1 MVPWRGWAIPKGLD
15 KFKSVRVAF
24 LRDSIDSGKR
34 GGGLIEKLE
43 NLNTLA
49 KTNGEGRAKEEDKG
63 GAKCESSISM
73 GTFAFQLNFWG
84 SPLCSTF
91 VYRRQTR
98 RRLSLSLS
106 LTTIYRSFS
115 FFFSLSNFIIKKFF
129 KKLNFPLRRI
139 RIVWLHVCNNR
150 LFRSSLDS
158 AGIIF

>member
-24 LRDSIDSGKR
+24 LWDSIDSGKR

-49 KTNGEGRAKEEDKG
+49 KTNGEGRAKEEDKD

-98 RRLSLSLS
+98 LSLSLLSRYIIRS
-106 LTTIYRSFS
+106 L
-115 FFFSLSNFIIKKFF
+115 FFFTFKFYYQKVLQEIELPF
-129 KKLNFPLRRI
+129 KKNQ
-139 RIVWLHVCNNR
+139 NR
-150 LFRSSLDS
+150 LVARLQQ
-158 AGIIF
+158 

>member
-34 GGGLIEKLE
+34 RGGLIEKLE

-98 RRLSLSLS
+98 LSLSLS
-106 LTTIYRSFS
+106 YHDISFVLFFFLTTF
-115 FFFSLSNFIIKKFF
+115 KFYYQKVLQEIEFPF
-129 KKLNFPLRRI
+129 KKNQ
-139 RIVWLHVCNNR
+139 NR
-150 LFRSSLDS
+150 PVARLQQ
-158 AGIIF
+158 

>member
-34 GGGLIEKLE
+34 RGGLIEKLE

-98 RRLSLSLS
+98 LSLSLLSRYIIRS
-106 LTTIYRSFS
+106 L
-115 FFFSLSNFIIKKFF
+115 FFFTFKFYYQKVLQEIELPF
-129 KKLNFPLRRI
+129 KKNQ
-139 RIVWLHVCNNR
+139 NR
-150 LFRSSLDS
+150 LVARLQQ
-158 AGIIF
+158 

>member
-1 MVPWRGWAIPKGLD
+1 MVPWRGEGWAIPKGLD

-34 GGGLIEKLE
+34 RGGLIEKLE

-98 RRLSLSLS
+98 LSLSLS
-106 LTTIYRSFS
+106 YHDISFVL

-139 RIVWLHVCNNR
+139 RIVRLHVCNNR

>member
-1 MVPWRGWAIPKGLD
+1 MKLRPNNRQIDPCRGKSERYRKGWINLNRLG
-15 KFKSVRVAF
+15 SRSCGT
-24 LRDSIDSGKR
+24 LSIR

-49 KTNGEGRAKEEDKG
+49 KTNGEGRANEEDKG

-98 RRLSLSLS
+98 RRLSRFSLSLS
-106 LTTIYRSFS
+106 LTIYYS
-115 FFFSLSNFIIKKFF
+115 FFFFF
-129 KKLNFPLRRI
+129 
-139 RIVWLHVCNNR
+139 
-150 LFRSSLDS
+150 
-158 AGIIF
+158 

>member
-34 GGGLIEKLE
+34 RGGLIEKLE

-98 RRLSLSLS
+98 LSLSLLSRYIIRS
-106 LTTIYRSFS
+106 L
-115 FFFSLSNFIIKKFF
+115 FFFWPLSNFIIKKFF

-139 RIVWLHVCNNR
+139 RIVRLHVCNNR

>member
-34 GGGLIEKLE
+34 RGGLIEKLE

-98 RRLSLSLS
+98 LSLSLLSRYIIRS
-106 LTTIYRSFS
+106 L
-115 FFFSLSNFIIKKFF
+115 FFFDHFQILLSKSSSRNWISL
-129 KKLNFPLRRI
+129 
-139 RIVWLHVCNNR
+139 
-150 LFRSSLDS
+150 
-158 AGIIF
+158 